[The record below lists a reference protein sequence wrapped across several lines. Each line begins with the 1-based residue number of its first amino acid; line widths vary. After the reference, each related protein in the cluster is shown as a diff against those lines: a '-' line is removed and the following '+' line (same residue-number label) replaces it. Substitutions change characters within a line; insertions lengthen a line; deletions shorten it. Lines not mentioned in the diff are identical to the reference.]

1 MAAKEMTGAENPLGQ
16 PQSRRRQK
24 ASIYHQRGAR
34 DAPAIKR
41 KPPPPPAVEP
51 RGLTQLARS
60 RRRSSA
66 GRMDHAEAKRL
77 HEAAFTPGPP
87 TYSLPSPGPSG
98 GRLACRSTSTWLS
111 ERIEDNAWVPGP
123 GAHLQQLTLV
133 EPSLDRTG
141 SLFGSGDRALFSADA
156 NPGAG
161 AYDVEAAERAM
172 GVGDVTLAKIAR
184 HASRFHDDEVEE
196 QRLAVLPSPFDY
208 APPSVA
214 SSRDL
219 DERKRPGVRVR
230 GREGAR
236 SEVDEMIKA
245 QWWTPGVGSYGGIAF
260 EGSKIGAALDRH
272 PRSKASD
279 HESLGPGPY
288 IDVSDAY
295 RTTLHDL
302 SSVRLREDAGPARP
316 EPVLLASA
324 LGRSP
329 GPAYD
334 TSAAY
339 LATARSV
346 PGLLLRPQHLVA
358 SKLDEKRA
366 GAGRRGASAYFARL
380 RRSAAPAPAPAP
392 APAARPKAAIDLT
405 QQVHVAASRARRC
418 RRLVRVPR
426 VATTA
431 KRDYA
436 NRNVR
441 QTKADVVAKPVA
453 FVPPPLPNAPQATA
467 SRATAT
473 AGKASA
479 KEYERRYLAAF
490 RACRD
495 AELAYGMEAIPAR
508 RAVGDDAT
516 DVPFSARIPARPTR
530 SSERERAD
538 RLAEALRTP
547 ELGRQ
552 DPRFVPDEERFW
564 SAHVGPATP
573 TRAARGD
580 GDARGPDDGLDF
592 TADGDDG
599 RLSDSKWR
607 KLLKNSR
614 FIGASAN
621 AAVDEHGVVLPPK
634 RRNAKELFRE
644 SAYKISR
651 GGRG

>member
-1 MAAKEMTGAENPLGQ
+1 MTGAENPLGQ

-196 QRLAVLPSPFDY
+196 QRLAALPSPFDY

-302 SSVRLREDAGPARP
+302 SSVRLREDAGPASDRSR
-316 EPVLLASA
+316 VLLARKRA

-346 PGLLLRPQHLVA
+346 PGLLLRPQHL
-358 SKLDEKRA
+358 
-366 GAGRRGASAYFARL
+366 
-380 RRSAAPAPAPAP
+380 
-392 APAARPKAAIDLT
+392 AAIDLT
-405 QQVHVAASRARRC
+405 QRVHVAAVAGKGAVADSFAYRAS
-418 RRLVRVPR
+418 
-426 VATTA
+426 ATTA

-441 QTKADVVAKPVA
+441 QTKADVVAEKPVA

-516 DVPFSARIPARPTR
+516 DVAFSARIPARPTR

-564 SAHVGPATP
+564 SAHVYDVYKPPRSDTMNDDRRKAATP

-614 FIGASAN
+614 FIGAGAN

>member
-1 MAAKEMTGAENPLGQ
+1 MTGAENPLGQ

-230 GREGAR
+230 GREGTR

-302 SSVRLREDAGPARP
+302 SSVRLREDAGPARDRSR
-316 EPVLLASA
+316 VLLARKRA

-366 GAGRRGASAYFARL
+366 RVAPEPADASAYFERL
-380 RRSAAPAPAPAP
+380 KRTAAPAPAPAP

-405 QQVHVAASRARRC
+405 QRVHVAA
-418 RRLVRVPR
+418 
-426 VATTA
+426 VAGKGA
-431 KRDYA
+431 A
-436 NRNVR
+436 
-441 QTKADVVAKPVA
+441 ADSFAY
-453 FVPPPLPNAPQATA
+453 LAPA

-516 DVPFSARIPARPTR
+516 DVAFSARIPARPTR

-552 DPRFVPDEERFW
+552 DPRFVPDEERFFW
-564 SAHVGPATP
+564 SAHVYDVYKPPRSDTMNDDRRKAATP

-614 FIGASAN
+614 FIGAGAN

-651 GGRG
+651 GGRR